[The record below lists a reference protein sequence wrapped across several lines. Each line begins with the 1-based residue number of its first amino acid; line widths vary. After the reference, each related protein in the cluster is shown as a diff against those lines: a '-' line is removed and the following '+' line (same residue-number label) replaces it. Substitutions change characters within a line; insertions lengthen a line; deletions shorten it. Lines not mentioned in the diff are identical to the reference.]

1 MMTEKDNGNNKE
13 VSARCAWF
21 GALQKKFMFHRRV
34 AQTDRQ
40 RAKKNSPLA
49 SSHGTQIAQQS
60 RMERNWRL
68 EMNESKQGAND
79 K

>member
-1 MMTEKDNGNNKE
+1 MMMTEKDKMVWG
-13 VSARCAWF
+13 F
-21 GALQKKFMFHRRV
+21 TKKIHV
-34 AQTDRQ
+34 PQACTSTDGRQ
-40 RAKKNSPLA
+40 RAKNSPLA
-49 SSHGTQIAQQS
+49 SSDGTQIAQQS